1 MLNILLILPRAE
13 YIGLYIA
20 GAFFDPIV
28 GLIVGAGHL
37 YKSKQY
43 IPLDILIY
51 NWPASPVHP
60 WAGCGKTSEYR
71 YPGCVGGLVYW
82 LEVALIHADTLS
94 GGEPM
99 HRALL

>member
-60 WAGCGKTSEYR
+60 WAGCGKHLNTDILAVL
-71 YPGCVGGLVYW
+71 VGLFIGLKS
-82 LEVALIHADTLS
+82 LLFTLIH
-94 GGEPM
+94 
-99 HRALL
+99 